1 MFNKFFQ
8 LKTYFNYW
16 LDAVDEHSLH
26 SPFLFDLYTKVI
38 KVESEGVVE
47 IEKLRASLLKT
58 QSEIT
63 VEDLGAGSKHFS
75 NSKKRA
81 IQNIADTNL
90 SDLRFSLLYLR
101 LAQHIDAKN
110 IVELGTSLGINTLYL
125 AQKKN
130 AKVFTFEG
138 SKSIAEV
145 AQDTFE
151 FASAKNI
158 ELIIGNIDST
168 LYSNLSRMPKAD
180 LVFMDAN
187 HQYVPTLKYFE
198 WLLMKIHHKS
208 IIILDD
214 IHSSPGMEKAWQ
226 EICDHDLVYTSIDL
240 YRCGVLFFDP
250 SLTKQHVVLQFKILK

>member
-1 MFNKFFQ
+1 MSKLFQ
-8 LKTYFNYW
+8 LKTYLNYW

-38 KVESEGVVE
+38 NLDTESIDE

-63 VEDLGAGSKHFS
+63 VEDLGAGSNHF
-75 NSKKRA
+75 NSSKRA
-81 IQNIADTNL
+81 IGEIAETSL
-90 SDLRFSLLYLR
+90 SDTRFSLLYLR
-101 LAQHIDAKN
+101 IARHIDAKN
-110 IVELGTSLGINTLYL
+110 IIELGTSLGINTLYL

-130 AKVFTFEG
+130 VKVFTFEG
-138 SKSIAEV
+138 SESIAEI

-151 FASAKNI
+151 FAAAKNI
-158 ELIIGNIDST
+158 ELIRGNIDST

-187 HQYVPTLKYFE
+187 HQYAPTLKYFK
-198 WLLMKIHHKS
+198 WLLMKIHDKS

-214 IHSSPGMEKAWQ
+214 IHSSPGMEQAWR
-226 EICDHDLVYTSIDL
+226 EICNHELVHTSIDL
-240 YRCGVLFFDP
+240 YRCGILFFDP
-250 SLTKQHVVLQFKILK
+250 SLNKQHVVLQFKILK

>member
-1 MFNKFFQ
+1 MSKSFQ
-8 LKTYFNYW
+8 LKTYFSYW

-38 KVESEGVVE
+38 KVESEGIVE
-47 IEKLRASLLKT
+47 IEKLRANLLKT
-58 QSEIT
+58 QNEIT
-63 VEDLGAGSKHFS
+63 VEDLGAGSKHFN
-75 NSKKRA
+75 NSKRT
-81 IQNIADTNL
+81 IRDIADTSL

-101 LAQHIDAKN
+101 IVNHIDAKN
-110 IVELGTSLGINTLYL
+110 IIELGTSLGINTLYL
-125 AQKKN
+125 AHKKN
-130 AKVFTFEG
+130 TKVFTFEG
-138 SKSIAEV
+138 SESIAEV

-158 ELIIGNIDST
+158 ELIKGNIDST
-168 LYSNLSRMPKAD
+168 LYSNLSRMPKVD

-187 HQYVPTLKYFE
+187 HRYAPTLKYFE

-214 IHSSPGMEKAWQ
+214 IHSSPGMEKAWKTL
-226 EICDHDLVYTSIDL
+226 CKHDLVYTSIDL
-240 YRCGVLFFDP
+240 YRCGILFFDP

>member
-1 MFNKFFQ
+1 MSKFFQ
-8 LKTYFNYW
+8 FKTYFNYW

-26 SPFLFDLYTKVI
+26 SPFLFDLYTKVLKI
-38 KVESEGVVE
+38 EQDGIPE
-47 IEKLRASLLKT
+47 IEKLRVSLFKT
-58 QSEIT
+58 RSEIT

-75 NSKKRA
+75 NSKRA
-81 IQNIADTNL
+81 IQDIADTSL

-101 LAQHIDAKN
+101 IAQHIDARN
-110 IVELGTSLGINTLYL
+110 IIELGTSLGINTLYL

-138 SKSIAEV
+138 SESIAEV

-158 ELIIGNIDST
+158 ELIKGNIDST

-187 HQYVPTLKYFE
+187 HQYAPTLKYFG

-208 IIILDD
+208 IIIMDD
-214 IHSSPGMEKAWQ
+214 IHSSPGMEKAWK
-226 EICDHDLVYTSIDL
+226 EICNHDLVYTSIDL
-240 YRCGVLFFDP
+240 YRCGILFFEP

>member
-1 MFNKFFQ
+1 MSKLFQ

-38 KVESEGVVE
+38 KVESEGIVE
-47 IEKLRASLLKT
+47 IEKLRADLLKT
-58 QSEIT
+58 QREIL
-63 VEDLGAGSKHFS
+63 VEDLGAGSRHFN
-75 NSKKRA
+75 NSKRA
-81 IQNIADTNL
+81 INEIADTSL

-101 LAQHIDAKN
+101 IAKYIDAKS

-125 AQKKN
+125 AQKKE

-138 SKSIAEV
+138 SDAVAEI

-158 ELIIGNIDST
+158 ELIKGNIDTT
-168 LYSNLSRMPKAD
+168 LYSNLSRMPKID

-187 HQYVPTLKYFE
+187 HQYKPTIKYFE
-198 WLLMKIHHKS
+198 HLLDKIHHKS
-208 IIILDD
+208 ILILDD
-214 IHSSPGMEKAWQ
+214 IHSSPEMEKAWR
-226 EICDHDLVYTSIDL
+226 ELRNHELVYTSIDL
-240 YRCGVLFFDP
+240 YRCGILFFDP
-250 SLTKQHVVLQFKILK
+250 SLNKQHVVLQFKMLK